1 MEQAYWL
8 GRERASIANA
18 HAAADSESRLIHFEL
33 AGRYSI
39 KAVCARGMPLRVRAE
54 VGRP

>member
-8 GRERASIANA
+8 ERKRASIANA
-18 HAAADSESRLIHFEL
+18 RAAADSESRLIHTEL

-39 KAVCARGMPLRVRAE
+39 KAGYACGMSLRTGA
-54 VGRP
+54 GMA